1 MLRFRGSQQLRQ
13 RLVLATLTGR
23 TIRIDAIRDG
33 SGGSGG
39 GGGGG
44 DDGGPRGLRPHEA
57 SLLRLIEKISS
68 GCVVEINETGTRLRY
83 KPGVLVGGAGV
94 THDCSGTGRA
104 LGYFLE
110 PLLLLALFAKRPLA
124 ATLRGVT
131 NGPLDPSVDAVRNVT
146 LPLVRR
152 LAGLADGSA
161 AAAGP
166 IGGAGAA
173 TGPNALEL
181 KVVSRGAPPLGGGEV
196 LLRVPVVRCL
206 AGVGGDGA
214 MTDEGMV
221 GRVRG
226 VAYCA
231 RVSPQAANRAVDGA
245 RGVLNALLA
254 DVYVFTDAA
263 SGGASGRSP
272 GFGVT
277 LVAETTSGCLVSAEA
292 CAAAPRKGGAGA
304 AAAAE
309 ADAAR
314 EAAKR
319 RRQEEE
325 EEEEEAQG
333 GRFGGSGGKRRRRGA
348 QEEEEEEEE
357 EEEQQQ
363 QQQDDGGDDDESA
376 AAAKAPTSAREA
388 QRRLLRAQDALVVP
402 EDVGATAARRLLEEV
417 SRGGVVDGAHQPLLL
432 TMAAL
437 AGPRGALQAVRL
449 GPLTPPAV
457 RALRD
462 LRDFLGV
469 VYAMRPEP
477 KSRTVVLSC
486 VGAGLANANRKAT

>member
-23 TIRIDAIRDG
+23 TIRIDGIRDG
-33 SGGSGG
+33 SGGEGGEDGG
-39 GGGGG
+39 GGPH
-44 DDGGPRGLRPHEA
+44 DSGGPRGLRAHEA

-68 GCVVEINETGTRLRY
+68 GCVVEINETGTSLRY
-83 KPGVLVGGAGV
+83 KPGVIVGGPGV
-94 THDCSGTGRA
+94 VHDCSGTGRA
-104 LGYFLE
+104 VAYFLE
-110 PLLLLALFAKRPLA
+110 PLLLLALFAKRPLS

-131 NGPLDPSVDAVRNVT
+131 NGPLDPSVDTVRNVT

-152 LAGLADGSA
+152 LAGLADTTGA
-161 AAAGP
+161 P
-166 IGGAGAA
+166 IGGVGAA

-181 KVVSRGAPPLGGGEV
+181 KVVARGAPPGGGGEV
-196 LLRVPVVRCL
+196 LLRVPVVRAL
-206 AGVGGDGA
+206 AGVGGDGQ

-221 GRVRG
+221 RRVRG

-231 RVSPQAANRAVDGA
+231 RVSPQAANRAVDGC

-263 SGGASGRSP
+263 SGAASGKSP

-292 CAAAPRKGGAGA
+292 CAAAPRKAGGGA
-304 AAAAE
+304 AAAAGLE
-309 ADAAR
+309 AAAVKR
-314 EAAKR
+314 RRGGGGSEEESEDSDGDGGDGPGAKR
-319 RRQEEE
+319 RR
-325 EEEEEAQG
+325 
-333 GRFGGSGGKRRRRGA
+333 RRG
-348 QEEEEEEEE
+348 Q
-357 EEEQQQ
+357 
-363 QQQDDGGDDDESA
+363 GDDEDEDGDYKPA
-376 AAAKAPTSAREA
+376 GPPASAREA
-388 QRRLLRAQDALVVP
+388 QRLLLRAQDALVVP

-437 AGPRGALQAVRL
+437 APRGELQSVRL

-462 LRDFLGV
+462 LKAFLGV

-486 VGAGLANANRKAT
+486 VGAGLVNANRKAT

>member
-1 MLRFRGSQQLRQ
+1 MLRFRGSQQFRQ

-33 SGGSGG
+33 SGEGA
-39 GGGGG
+39 G
-44 DDGGPRGLRPHEA
+44 DNAASTSTSHQGPRGLRPHEA

-68 GCVVEINETGTRLRY
+68 GCVVEINETGTALRY
-83 KPGVLVGGAGV
+83 KPGVIVGGAGIA
-94 THDCSGTGRA
+94 HDTTGTGRA
-104 LGYFLE
+104 LSYFLE
-110 PLLLLALFAKRPLA
+110 PLLLLALFAKRPVS
-124 ATLRGVT
+124 ATLKGIT
-131 NGPLDPSVDAVRNVT
+131 NGPLDPSVDTVRNVT

-152 LAGLADGSA
+152 LAGLADTSA
-161 AAAGP
+161 AP
-166 IGGAGAA
+166 IGGVGAA

-196 LLRVPVVRCL
+196 HLRVPVVRAL
-206 AGVGGDGA
+206 PGVGGDGA

-221 GRVRG
+221 RRVRG

-231 RVSPQAANRAVDGA
+231 RVSPQAANRAVDGC

-263 SGGASGRSP
+263 SGASSGKSP

-309 ADAAR
+309 LEAEAEQAR
-314 EAAKR
+314 KR
-319 RRQEEE
+319 RRRDEDNCEDD
-325 EEEEEAQG
+325 
-333 GRFGGSGGKRRRRGA
+333 GSSSDEGAGGKRRKGGRGA
-348 QEEEEEEEE
+348 
-357 EEEQQQ
+357 
-363 QQQDDGGDDDESA
+363 DDEGGDDDDDNTNQE
-376 AAAKAPTSAREA
+376 PTSAREA
-388 QRRLLRAQDALVVP
+388 QRRLLRAQDSLVVP

-437 AGPRGALQAVRL
+437 APRGQLQTVRL

-462 LRDFLGV
+462 LKAFLGV
-469 VYAMRPEP
+469 VYTMRPEP

-486 VGAGLANANRKAT
+486 VGAGLVNANRKAT